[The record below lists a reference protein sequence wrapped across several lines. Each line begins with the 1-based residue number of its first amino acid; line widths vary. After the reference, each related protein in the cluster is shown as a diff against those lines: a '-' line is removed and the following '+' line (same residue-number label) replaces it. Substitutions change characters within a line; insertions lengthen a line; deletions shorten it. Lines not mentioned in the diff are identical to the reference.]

1 MHTQKKSCTAPAQAL
16 IPRCQVAS
24 ACVAAADPSAPVIRN
39 RRRPYQ
45 AHDGPY
51 SPVER
56 IPGSRATVKH
66 PCRLSVKTRCGL
78 GGGLHAPHGSS
89 GL

>member
-1 MHTQKKSCTAPAQAL
+1 MHTQKKSRTAPVQAL
-16 IPRCQVAS
+16 IPRCQIAS

-51 SPVER
+51 SPVESDSWVVGDR
-56 IPGSRATVKH
+56 EASLPPLCQNPLRFGWWSARSA
-66 PCRLSVKTRCGL
+66 R
-78 GGGLHAPHGSS
+78 
-89 GL
+89 